1 MAEEQRR
8 NVAEPNGK
16 TREFGRNEERD
27 ELINGFSRKAGKF
40 GEIEIIFKWDFNFH
54 TWLVGFSASKIEK
67 KNILIK
73 SQRINIINCNLRF
86 SSLNLS
92 QFINFQLLHFTF

>member
-8 NVAEPNGK
+8 NVAEPNRK
-16 TREFGRNEERD
+16 TREFGGNEERD

-54 TWLVGFSASKIEK
+54 TWLGFSASKIEK
-67 KNILIK
+67 KT
-73 SQRINIINCNLRF
+73 F
-86 SSLNLS
+86 LS
-92 QFINFQLLHFTF
+92 KVKG